1 MATYGEY
8 KVISDRSAADLQNTI
23 AKITT
28 KSVNDY
34 KAIQERDQKERRMFD
49 IRQRKRE
56 KEYAADVVAFEKNGK
71 AIAGEIN
78 ESFNKEYRY
87 LLDQYNDYTN
97 ILEDPNSNR
106 KSRKEAMDTLAD
118 LDRKILSAKST
129 QEIYIGGSANL
140 EEKLS
145 NSAALGS
152 TYGFVSLNMGKDKN
166 SEFIMNKDGGVAQDI
181 ANQLIGKPGKGDTFT
196 RNTDGSIEAN
206 GTYLNA
212 DGEEESYTTKLTA
225 QEVEAFLNNPTYNYI
240 KPVETAI
247 NSVGNKF
254 INENGALV
262 EGFEEEKSI
271 IGQPGALPKPKEQT
285 IVSTTV
291 RGENGEYFER
301 RETRTPVNQDAINAE
316 INALAATQY
325 VNFMANENDLARL
338 QALKSIGLG
347 QTQLDLLSDVNEGED
362 KFKKI
367 FENRMREKISDGIMN
382 TNPKANKGLFKDE
395 NGKWYF
401 VEQVSKTEIKKGDK
415 NTTET
420 SDEYNSGK

>member
-23 AKITT
+23 AKTTT

-56 KEYAADVVAFEKNGK
+56 KEYAADVAAFEKNGK
-71 AIAGEIN
+71 AIAGGIN

-152 TYGFVSLNMGKDKN
+152 NYGFVSLNMGKDKN
-166 SEFIMNKDGGVAQDI
+166 GEFIMNKDGGVAQDI
-181 ANQLIGKPGKGDTFT
+181 ANQLTGKPGKGDTFT
-196 RNTDGSIEAN
+196 RNTDGSIEAT
-206 GTYLNA
+206 GIYLNA
-212 DGEEESYTTKLTA
+212 NGEKIPYTTKLTS
-225 QEVEAFLNNPTYNYI
+225 QEVEAFLNNPTYDYI
-240 KPVETAI
+240 KPTETAVT
-247 NSVGNKF
+247 NLSGEF
-254 INENGALV
+254 LTESGALA
-262 EGFEEEKSI
+262 EGYRMS
-271 IGQPGALPKPKEQT
+271 GKPQT
-285 IVSTTV
+285 ITATTITGQD
-291 RGENGEYFER
+291 RTMEKRKIE
-301 RETRTPVNQDAINAE
+301 TPVAGIADRIETAVTKQYNA
-316 INALAATQY
+316 
-325 VNFMANENDLARL
+325 FMANDNVQAQK
-338 QALKSIGLG
+338 QALESIGMKASD
-347 QTQLDLLSDVNEGED
+347 LDALMSTD
-362 KFKKI
+362 KDANTNFKNSFIKNLTKKI
-367 FENRMREKISDGIMN
+367 DAGVIN
-382 TNPKANKGLFKDE
+382 TNNNGGKGLFKRLDPVTG
-395 NGKWYF
+395 NDQWYY
-401 VEQVSKTEIKKGDK
+401 VERVS
-415 NTTET
+415 NTDITVSNEF
-420 SDEYNSGK
+420 NSGK

>member
-23 AKITT
+23 AKTTT

-49 IRQRKRE
+49 VRQQKRN
-56 KEYAADVVAFEKNGK
+56 KEASENKAAFEKNGK
-71 AIAGEIN
+71 AIANGIN
-78 ESFNKEYRY
+78 SSFVEEYNG
-87 LLDQYNDYTN
+87 LLDEYNDYTN
-97 ILEDPNSNR
+97 ILENPNSNR
-106 KSRKEAMDTLAD
+106 KLRKEAME
-118 LDRKILSAKST
+118 KLSSLENDIAATKAN

-152 TYGFVSLNMGKDKN
+152 TYGFVSLNMGKDEHDN
-166 SEFIMNKDGGVAQDI
+166 FIMNEDGGVAQDI

-196 RNTDGSIEAN
+196 RNTDGSIEAT

-212 DGEEESYTTKLTA
+212 DGENVNYTTKLTS
-225 QEVEAFLNNPTYNYI
+225 QEVEAFLNKPTYNYI

-262 EGFEEEKSI
+262 EGFDEEKSI
-271 IGQPGALPKPKEQT
+271 LGQPGALPKPKEQT

-301 RETRTPVNQDAINAE
+301 RETRTSVNQDAINAE

-347 QTQLDLLSDVNEGED
+347 QTQLDLLSDVNKGED
-362 KFKKI
+362 KFKKV
-367 FENRMREKISDGIMN
+367 FEERMREKIGDGIMN

-395 NGKWYF
+395 NEKWYF
-401 VEQVSKTEIKKGDK
+401 VEQVSKTEIK
-415 NTTET
+415 TEI
-420 SDEYNSGK
+420 SDEFNSAKLN